1 MKKFAVFFLGFG
13 LMCAATASPL
23 QPVDFTD
30 EDWVNAARLALS
42 LAHRG
47 HPTIV
52 MNGNLSPSAERGLK
66 DVGEAMRFA
75 DLLDKS
81 DKASGDGYL
90 YIKQFEPIGDRYE
103 FLSISNVDRKS
114 VGTDCGLTS
123 HFFLSRVGT
132 GTWKQDDPVRITM
145 CWHSEKKE
153 Q

>member
-1 MKKFAVFFLGFG
+1 MKKMAFFFLGFG
-13 LMCAATASPL
+13 LMWAAAASSL
-23 QPVDFTD
+23 QSVDFTD

-42 LAHRG
+42 SAHRG

-52 MNGNLSPSAERGLK
+52 MNDNLSQSAERGLK
-66 DVGEAMRFA
+66 EVGEAVRFA
-75 DLLDKS
+75 DFLDNT
-81 DKASGDGYL
+81 DKTSVDGYL
-90 YIKQFEPIGDRYE
+90 YIKQFEPVDDRYE
-103 FLSISNVDRKS
+103 FLSISNIDRKS

-132 GTWKQDDPVRITM
+132 DTWKQDNPVRITM

>member
-1 MKKFAVFFLGFG
+1 MKKFAVFFLSFT
-13 LMCAATASPL
+13 LMWEAAASSL

-30 EDWVNAARLALS
+30 EDWANAARLALS
-42 LAHRG
+42 LAHCG

-52 MNGNLSPSAERGLK
+52 MNDNLSPSAEQGLNE
-66 DVGEAMRFA
+66 VGEAVRFA
-75 DLLDKS
+75 DLLNKS
-81 DKASGDGYL
+81 NNASADGYL

-103 FLSISNVDRKS
+103 FLSISNTDRKS
-114 VGTDCGLTS
+114 VGTDCGMTS

-132 GTWKQDDPVRITM
+132 GAWKQDDPVRITM